1 MNEFWRKTWLFTVA
15 DFASLLLFFVG
26 SFGAFLFAVF
36 IIAQLGFGVIL
47 CFSPERKLIGQSL
60 LAALGLF
67 LLIGFSVCTLVL
79 VGMSGTNF
87 H

>member
-26 SFGAFLFAVF
+26 DYGAILFGFF
-36 IIAQLGFGVIL
+36 IITQLGFGVIL
-47 CFSPERKLIGQSL
+47 CFSPERRLFGQSL

-67 LLIGFSVCTLVL
+67 LLIGFSVCSLILVT
-79 VGMSGTNF
+79 MSY